1 MSTAI
6 WMIAYAISEPDRPGY
21 AEWFHGVHIPEKLA
35 RPGYTAAAHYESLAD
50 SGRYLAL
57 FRAVDAGAFL
67 APTPG
72 QLKQRQ
78 DALTR
83 KMMGLRVGSSMAILG
98 EALRVPA
105 PQGTIAPLAPVV
117 RLSLFEYAD
126 AAAEDAAAGWLVQ
139 ERLPELAFAS
149 GLRGASLLFFATGR
163 GRHALL
169 EEYES
174 AAALAA
180 QPGRFPAT
188 ATHVAGSPFEGR
200 RICPAP

>member
-6 WMIAYAISEPDRPGY
+6 WMISYAVGEPDRPGY
-21 AEWFHGVHIPEKLA
+21 AEWFHRVHIPEKLA
-35 RPGYTAAAHYESLAD
+35 RPGYAAAAHYEALDGA
-50 SGRYLAL
+50 GRYVAL
-57 FRAVDAGAFL
+57 FRAVDARAFL

-78 DALTR
+78 DALTK
-83 KMMGLRVGSSMAILG
+83 KMMGMRVGSCMAILA
-98 EALRVPA
+98 EAIRVPA
-105 PQGTIAPLAPVV
+105 PQEPDAPVAAAV
-117 RLSLFEYAD
+117 RLSLYEYAD

-139 ERLPELAFAS
+139 ERLPELACAS
-149 GLRGASLLFFATGR
+149 GLRGASLLLFAAGR

-169 EEYES
+169 EEYDS

-188 ATHVAGSPFEGR
+188 ANHVSGSPFEGR
-200 RICPAP
+200 RICPAL

>member
-1 MSTAI
+1 MCSAI
-6 WMIAYAISEPDRPGY
+6 WMISYAIGEPDRTVY
-21 AEWFHGVHIPEKLA
+21 AEWFHGVHMPEKLA
-35 RPGYTAAAHYESLAD
+35 RPGYTAAAHYEAPAGA
-50 SGRYLAL
+50 GRYVAL
-57 FRAVDAGAFL
+57 FRAADARAFL

-98 EALRVPA
+98 EALCVPA
-105 PQGTIAPLAPVV
+105 PQRTVAPLAPAV
-117 RLSLFEYAD
+117 RLSLYEYAD
-126 AAAEDAAAGWLVQ
+126 ASAEDAAAGWLVQ
-139 ERLPELAFAS
+139 ERLPELASAS

-169 EEYES
+169 EEYDS

-180 QPGRFPAT
+180 QPGRFPA
-188 ATHVAGSPFEGR
+188 AASHVPGSPFEGR